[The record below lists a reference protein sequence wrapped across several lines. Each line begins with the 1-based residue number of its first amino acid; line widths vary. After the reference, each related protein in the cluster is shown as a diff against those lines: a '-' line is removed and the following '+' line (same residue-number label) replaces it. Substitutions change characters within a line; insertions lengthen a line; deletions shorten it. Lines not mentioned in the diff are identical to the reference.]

1 MKGKSM
7 TTTAE
12 AGTAALSNA
21 DRSAILNYA
30 SWLMPL
36 RDRTD
41 PEVVTRAA
49 RPLLR
54 WAREAASKDDLR
66 ARMAA
71 MSREHYNAYRKV
83 TEPLDPDGFLAR
95 ACVYYGFILGTGE

>member
-1 MKGKSM
+1 M
-7 TTTAE
+7 TATTE
-12 AGTAALSNA
+12 AGTAVLSSA

-30 SWLMPL
+30 SWLLPI

-49 RPLLR
+49 GPLLR
-54 WAREAASKDDLR
+54 WAQEAGGQDDLR

-71 MSREHYNAYRKV
+71 MSREHDNASPVV
-83 TEPLDPDGFLAR
+83 TEPLAPDGFLAR
-95 ACVYYGFILGTGE
+95 ARVYYDFILGTGE